1 MADEKDG
8 VTMLQARV
16 NSVLMERFTRERDRW
31 GMTNQEMIE
40 RILTQSLPVWES
52 LPGPPTHTLK

>member
-16 NSVLMERFTRERDRW
+16 NSVLMERFARERDRW
-31 GMTNQEMIE
+31 GMTNQDFLE
-40 RILTQSLPVWES
+40 RLLTQSLPVWETAE
-52 LPGPPTHTLK
+52 GPPVAPQQ